1 MSFNVLLLGGGKK
14 VSLARHLKNCGHKNN
29 KKIRV
34 FSYDLDVRLPVS
46 KEAKIIQGKKYSD
59 KRIIHHLKKMINKFK
74 ISLVIAATDPSTIL
88 ISKLK
93 NLGIASC
100 KLCSDLKTNK
110 LLLNKSLTNKFLE
123 NKKILTTS
131 SSKGFPLIAKLN
143 KGSASS
149 SNFLI
154 NSLRSKNEFEKKNK
168 NYIFEKYISGLEYSV
183 DLYISN
189 NDILKGIVCRK
200 RVEITGGEST
210 IILSEKN
217 EKLEKLAFQIA
228 KYFKIKGPANIQFI
242 YKNEKYY
249 FMEIN
254 PRIAG
259 GIMNTIASGLDIPDL
274 MIKEI
279 LNKKSSKFIFK
290 KMKTIKFFEDYHEI
304 YN

>member
-1 MSFNVLLLGGGKK
+1 MK
-14 VSLARHLKNCGHKNN
+14 
-29 KKIRV
+29 
-34 FSYDLDVRLPVS
+34 
-46 KEAKIIQGKKYSD
+46 
-59 KRIIHHLKKMINKFK
+59 
-74 ISLVIAATDPSTIL
+74 
-88 ISKLK
+88 
-93 NLGIASC
+93 
-100 KLCSDLKTNK
+100 
-110 LLLNKSLTNKFLE
+110 
-123 NKKILTTS
+123 
-131 SSKGFPLIAKLN
+131 

-154 NSLRSKNEFEKKNK
+154 NSSRSKSEFEKKNK
-168 NYIFEKYISGLEYSV
+168 NYIFEKYINGLEYSV

-189 NDILKGIVCRK
+189 TDNLKGIVCRK
-200 RVEITGGEST
+200 RIEITGGEST

-217 EKLEKLAFQIA
+217 KKLEKLAFLIA

-242 YKNEKYY
+242 YKNKKYY

-279 LNKKSSKFIFK
+279 LKKDSSKFIFK

>member
-14 VSLARHLKNCGHKNN
+14 VSLARHLKNCGNKNN

-59 KRIIHHLKKMINKFK
+59 KRIIHHLKKVINKFK

-131 SSKGFPLIAKLN
+131 SPKGFPLIAKLN

-189 NDILKGIVCRK
+189 TDILKGIVCRK

-217 EKLEKLAFQIA
+217 KKLEKLAFQIA
-228 KYFKIKGPANIQFI
+228 KYFNIKGPANIQFI